1 MFLYDVVNKQWNWG
15 KKNYSKLILKK
26 ILKRKTWLYRIRTK
40 IFFHLV
46 FIKPTRYHWANTEFL
61 NIERLKSDL
70 KISPVRLDL
79 AYFQPKDNFLFIS
92 GSSLHFLKWCS
103 KSLIEKRIHN
113 TFQIHRLWIGIF
125 NPMFSMAPATM
136 CSVLQER

>member
-1 MFLYDVVNKQWNWG
+1 MIIPYSNQNILSFGLY
-15 KKNYSKLILKK
+15 
-26 ILKRKTWLYRIRTK
+26 KTDAIPLS
-40 IFFHLV
+40 H
-46 FIKPTRYHWANTEFL
+46 TEFL

-70 KISPVRLDL
+70 KNSPVRLDL

-113 TFQIHRLWIGIF
+113 TFQIHRL
-125 NPMFSMAPATM
+125 
-136 CSVLQER
+136 